1 MEADAQITQMVD
13 TAAFAQLPTL
23 ASTVKRKLIT
33 AAPIL
38 VPTELAVRTLEIP
51 TFASAKKASL
61 GGTVMTTWMT
71 AVPSPAKMVAHAR
84 MGLMTIHA
92 PALQGTQ
99 GKTAACL

>member
-38 VPTELAVRTLEIP
+38 VPTVR
-51 TFASAKKASL
+51 SH
-61 GGTVMTTWMT
+61 
-71 AVPSPAKMVAHAR
+71 SPVE
-84 MGLMTIHA
+84 
-92 PALQGTQ
+92 
-99 GKTAACL
+99 